1 VSFLSRHG
9 RCRDPGSIG
18 RNTLEAN
25 MTSAALG
32 MLADQLLSEPPEQIH
47 PLVAYG
53 RIMSVI
59 EHLTFGDSR
68 WRGIIYALLG
78 AALGGIGG
86 NVIRSNGVATYLSCG
101 GRALCNAAM
110 TVQEDLDRGDLSAA
124 RTHLRSLVGRDVDEL
139 DEEEIARAVVESVAE
154 NTVDA
159 VIAPGFWS
167 VVGGTVGTALYR
179 AVNTMDAMVG
189 YKNRKYRQFGWASAK
204 LDDLCNFLP
213 ARLSA
218 LLVAMVRPGSAY
230 AVWQG
235 VREFA
240 PTHPS
245 PNAGV
250 IEAAFASAL
259 GIKLG
264 GINYYQGTAEKR
276 PVMGWGRAA
285 KGQDIIEAVRLSRDL
300 TLAYSALNLFIP
312 VLLSLKRRIFR

>member
-1 VSFLSRHG
+1 
-9 RCRDPGSIG
+9 
-18 RNTLEAN
+18 
-25 MTSAALG
+25 
-32 MLADQLLSEPPEQIH
+32 
-47 PLVAYG
+47 
-53 RIMSVI
+53 
-59 EHLTFGDSR
+59 
-68 WRGIIYALLG
+68 
-78 AALGGIGG
+78 
-86 NVIRSNGVATYLSCG
+86 
-101 GRALCNAAM
+101 M

-124 RTHLRSLVGRDVDEL
+124 RIHLRSLVGRDVDEL

-167 VVGGTVGTALYR
+167 VVGGTVGTAFYR

-204 LDDLCNFLP
+204 LDDLCNLLP

-218 LLVAMVRPGSAY
+218 LLVAMVRPGSAH
-230 AVWQG
+230 AIWQG

-240 PTHPS
+240 PAHPS

-264 GINYYQGTAEKR
+264 GLNHYQGTAEKR

-285 KGQDIIEAVRLSRDL
+285 KSQDIIEAVRLSRDL